1 MIMENKILNI
11 IIKEKI
17 VGIIRGVPSAYILQT
32 IQALYD
38 GGIRC
43 VEIAIDHKT
52 KESIENT
59 YACIKLASEKFADKM
74 LIGAGTILTVEE
86 IKKTSSLGALYMI
99 SPNTDEAVIKETKKM
114 GLVSMPGAMSPSEIT
129 DAYTWGADIVKV
141 FPAGYLGT
149 SYFKAMQGP
158 LGHIPL
164 MAVGGINAENL
175 ADFMKAGAV
184 GAGIGGNLANVN
196 WIKEGKFAEIT
207 ATAKEMVAIVKA

>member
-1 MIMENKILNI
+1 MVMKNKILDTI
-11 IIKEKI
+11 MKEKI
-17 VGIIRGVPSAYILQT
+17 VGIIRGVPSTYILQT
-32 IQALYD
+32 IQALYE

-52 KESIENT
+52 EESIENT
-59 YACIKLASEKFADKM
+59 YTCIKLATDKFADKM

-99 SPNTDEAVIKETKKM
+99 SPNTDETVIKETKKM
-114 GLVSMPGAMSPSEIT
+114 GLISMPGAMSPSEIA
-129 DAYTWGADIVKV
+129 DAYAWGADIVKV

-164 MAVGGINAENL
+164 MAVGGINADNL
-175 ADFMKAGAV
+175 GDFMQVGAM
-184 GAGIGGNLANVN
+184 GAGIGGNLANVK
-196 WIKEGKFAEIT
+196 WIEEGKFADIT

>member
-1 MIMENKILNI
+1 MENKILDT

-17 VGIIRGVPSAYILQT
+17 VGIIRGVPSMYILQT
-32 IQALYD
+32 IQALYE

-52 KESIENT
+52 QETIENT
-59 YACIKLASEKFADKM
+59 YACIKLAADKYAEKM

-99 SPNTDEAVIKETKKM
+99 SPNTDETVIKETKKM
-114 GLVSMPGAMSPSEIT
+114 GLISLPGAMSPSEIT
-129 DAYTWGADIVKV
+129 AAYAWGADIVKV

-149 SYFKAMQGP
+149 TYFKAMQGP

-175 ADFMKAGAV
+175 GEFMQAGAM
-184 GAGIGGNLANVN
+184 GAGIGGNLANVK